1 VDRLLVERSTYR
13 DSFTLMTLGR
23 DAQALAGVEEV
34 FAVLATPVNT
44 QLLTARGFSVPNGT
58 VGPDDLIVAVRAED
72 PLAADAAEALIRQR
86 LATGFAAT
94 PDGPAPDLGA
104 RNVRTLARRSPDVA
118 VLVVSVPGSHA
129 AYEVAAGLEAG
140 LHVFCFSSGMSL
152 DEERHLKRFA
162 GERGLLLMGP
172 DCGTAIID
180 GVGFGFANVVRPGP
194 VGIVGASGTG
204 MQEIACMLDGA
215 GLGISQAI
223 GVGSR
228 DLSAEIGGLMTH
240 RAIDLL
246 ADDAGTETI
255 VVVSK
260 PPNPAVA
267 AALVQQA
274 CVAGKPAVLGLV
286 GSMDT
291 GGEAPSSGS
300 VQLTSTLE
308 DTARRAAALH
318 GRGLADHASPRPPAS
333 PGFLRG
339 LFCGGTLC
347 HEAHAAASMLLGP
360 IPSNLAS
367 GGRELVDPWRP
378 EGNAFID
385 FGAEQMTE
393 GRLHPMIDPSVRN
406 EQALRACL
414 DPQVGVVVLDV
425 VLGRAA
431 HRDPARDVAE
441 VTRRARAARGD
452 RITVVVTV
460 CGTDGDPQDLRSQ
473 RRELDD
479 AGAILVMGAGRAGR
493 LAAEA
498 SRAPGAA

>member
-1 VDRLLVERSTYR
+1 
-13 DSFTLMTLGR
+13 
-23 DAQALAGVEEV
+23 
-34 FAVLATPVNT
+34 
-44 QLLTARGFSVPNGT
+44 
-58 VGPDDLIVAVRAED
+58 
-72 PLAADAAEALIRQR
+72 
-86 LATGFAAT
+86 
-94 PDGPAPDLGA
+94 
-104 RNVRTLARRSPDVA
+104 
-118 VLVVSVPGSHA
+118 
-129 AYEVAAGLEAG
+129 
-140 LHVFCFSSGMSL
+140 
-152 DEERHLKRFA
+152 
-162 GERGLLLMGP
+162 
-172 DCGTAIID
+172 
-180 GVGFGFANVVRPGP
+180 
-194 VGIVGASGTG
+194 
-204 MQEIACMLDGA
+204 MQEIACMLDAA

-260 PPNPAVA
+260 PPNPVVA

-274 CVAGKPAVLGLV
+274 RGAGKPAVLGLV
-286 GSMDT
+286 GSTDT

-347 HEAHAAASMLLGP
+347 HEAHAAATTLLGP

-367 GGRELVDPWRP
+367 GGRELVDPWMP

-406 EQALRACL
+406 DQALRACL

-452 RITVVVTV
+452 RITVVITV
-460 CGTDGDPQDLRSQ
+460 CGTDGDPQDLRAQ

-498 SRAPGAA
+498 SRAPSAV